1 MPNDLPSINFIDKQ
15 APFLDRFMDWTLTIG
30 RLIVIITEVI
40 AVIAFIYRFSLDEKL
55 IDLHSVIKQKQNI
68 ISVLKNDEN
77 KYRNLQDRIALAAT
91 FSEKANKSN
100 QTITDIAGLLPKQ
113 ARINNLILN
122 KNQLNIDINV
132 SSVFP
137 LASLINSLKNYSG
150 VKSISINSIES
161 KPSVGLSASITTM
174 LK

>member
-15 APFLDRFMDWTLTIG
+15 TPFLDRFMDWTLTIG

-55 IDLHSVIKQKQNI
+55 VDLHSVIKQKQNI

-100 QTITDIAGLLPKQ
+100 QTITDIAGLIPKQ

-150 VKSISINSIES
+150 VKSISIDNIES
-161 KPSVGLSASITTM
+161 KPSVGLSANITTM